1 VYYFFDLI
9 CNKYLGLFN
18 IMQKSSF
25 FMRFGRDDKWARRRV
40 DDYVPADERGGDFE
54 VEVIESK
61 KSKAENR
68 LRDTMRR
75 LKNESS

>member
-1 VYYFFDLI
+1 
-9 CNKYLGLFN
+9 
-18 IMQKSSF
+18 
-25 FMRFGRDDKWARRRV
+25 MRFGRDDKWARRRV
-40 DDYVPADERGGDFE
+40 DEYVPADQRGSDFE
-54 VEVIESK
+54 VEVIEPK